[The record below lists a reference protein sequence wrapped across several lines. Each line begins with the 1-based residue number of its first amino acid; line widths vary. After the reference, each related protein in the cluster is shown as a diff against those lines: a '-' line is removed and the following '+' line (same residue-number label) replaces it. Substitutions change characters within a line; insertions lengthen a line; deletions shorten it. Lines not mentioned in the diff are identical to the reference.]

1 MADPVPYQNR
11 PGGHVWFSL
20 NAANTITLASMSS
33 NANAETVTNAAIT
46 KIFWTGSWT
55 ISRGSNTVLYL
66 SNTGPGMFDFVGH
79 GTAISQFSTATV
91 VCANNDTNG
100 TLVIQLSKQTA
111 QPGGGAYG
119 YDGTSAA
126 WPQPGVTNVT

>member
-1 MADPVPYQNR
+1 MADPVAYQNR
-11 PGGHVWFSL
+11 PGGHVWFRFNS
-20 NAANTITLASMSS
+20 ANTITLASMS
-33 NANAETVTNAAIT
+33 ANTDAETITGAAIT

-66 SNTGPGMFDFVGH
+66 SNTGPGVFDFVGH
-79 GTAISQFSTATV
+79 GTAIREWPAATV

-111 QPGGGAYG
+111 QPGGGAFG
-119 YDGTSAA
+119 YDGTSTAVS
-126 WPQPGVTNVT
+126 QPTDVT